1 MSRPGEEIVLSCTGG
16 GNSGGAT
23 ANGTKEKHQIPSAEM
38 KERSSKS
45 LIANVLDIDDDY
57 RCNHRCNSGSLLQ
70 NPTYYRT
77 VNRYT
82 TIRDGE
88 IISGRLDSH
97 LIGWLT
103 GGGPFFN
110 LCSRQVVDDGSY
122 GGQITDV
129 NNCLGSSAEFELALI
144 LKELRWITDQVSARF
159 VVLRVPCCG

>member
-1 MSRPGEEIVLSCTGG
+1 MFLTWLPCILRMSRPGEEIVLSCTGG

-82 TIRDGE
+82 RIRGDNLLQ
-88 IISGRLDSH
+88 IGR
-97 LIGWLT
+97 
-103 GGGPFFN
+103 PFN
-110 LCSRQVVDDGSY
+110 WMTHRS
-122 GGQITDV
+122 
-129 NNCLGSSAEFELALI
+129 
-144 LKELRWITDQVSARF
+144 
-159 VVLRVPCCG
+159 VL